1 MPAKQMLPGR
11 RPSAV
16 KAQGRKRPAVSSKRP
31 AGRGPLARFRNTQR
45 QLQKAWDRPLTAY
58 YLIFGSSLLITVLGL
73 VMVYSASMIKAL
85 QLGLGDA
92 YFFKKQF
99 LAALIGGVLLLA
111 ASRMPVKL
119 HRALSYPVLAGTLF
133 LMVLV
138 QVPGIGV
145 AINGNQN

>member
-11 RPSAV
+11 RPSTV
-16 KAQGRKRPAVSSKRP
+16 RTRGRLRPAANAKRP
-31 AGRGPLARFRNTQR
+31 AGRGPLAQVRRTQQ
-45 QLQKAWDRPLTAY
+45 QLRKAWDRPLTAY

-99 LAALIGGVLLLA
+99 IAALIGAGLLLA

-119 HRALSYPVLAGTLF
+119 HRALSYP
-133 LMVLV
+133 
-138 QVPGIGV
+138 
-145 AINGNQN
+145 

>member
-1 MPAKQMLPGR
+1 M
-11 RPSAV
+11 
-16 KAQGRKRPAVSSKRP
+16 KAQGRKRPVARVKRP
-31 AGRGPLARFRNTQR
+31 AGRGPLTRLRRTQR
-45 QLQKAWDRPLTAY
+45 QLHKAWDRPLTAY

-99 LAALIGGVLLLA
+99 LAALIGTGLLLL

-119 HRALSYPVLAGTLF
+119 HRALSYPVLMRHA
-133 LMVLV
+133 
-138 QVPGIGV
+138 VPDGPGPGPRDRGLDQRQPELDLPWRSVHV
-145 AINGNQN
+145 AAQ